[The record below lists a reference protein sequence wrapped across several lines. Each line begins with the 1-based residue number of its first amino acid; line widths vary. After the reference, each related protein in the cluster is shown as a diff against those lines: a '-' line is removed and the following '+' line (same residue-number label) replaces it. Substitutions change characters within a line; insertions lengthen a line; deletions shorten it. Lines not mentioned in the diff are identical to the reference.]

1 VEWRRDGGERPF
13 GGGISHPTD
22 EDENDEHQVEWRK
35 MRPGSASGLKS
46 GISRQDLSAAPPVDV
61 RHKTRAAVLP
71 LTLLFMVMASMAML
85 GTVTHAWADPSGST
99 GLTNESTDQGVEGGT
114 EQVTPVIASVVSPG
128 GTTAVKGSDGQYH
141 VVYELQ
147 LTNATGGSASV
158 TSLTVRNA
166 TGDSIIT
173 TITGEKMVKSE
184 SLRLF
189 DRQAAPNT
197 TVPAGAGRVMLV
209 SLDFP
214 TLADVPSGITNQ
226 LSVVARD
233 PLSSSEKAKKLSYK
247 VADVPL
253 TGQQPPVLSPP
264 LEGSGWI
271 ASDGCC
277 NPAISHLS
285 AVVPINNSLV
295 AAERFAVD
303 WIKVDADGRVV
314 TGNPKKLANWVGYG
328 VDVKAV
334 SAGVVAEVRDDLPDQ
349 VPGVRE
355 NLPLDAVPGNRVVE
369 NLGGGIYA
377 VYAHLK
383 PGSVHVKVGQPL
395 AVGQTLGQLG
405 NSGGSSAP
413 HLHFHLVL
421 GTSVTS
427 SNGFPYVLNSFQMVG
442 QVNLSKYAEAVQG
455 KARAFEP
462 SGEPVEHQNELPIG
476 YTVVNFSSG
485 S

>member
-1 VEWRRDGGERPF
+1 MIWRRKWI
-13 GGGISHPTD
+13 GI
-22 EDENDEHQVEWRK
+22 VVL
-35 MRPGSASGLKS
+35 ASGLGLAACGS
-46 GISRQDLSAAPPVDV
+46 GTNSASSTTTT
-61 RHKTRAAVLP
+61 K
-71 LTLLFMVMASMAML
+71 
-85 GTVTHAWADPSGST
+85 GST
-99 GLTNESTDQGVEGGT
+99 GLSIESTDQGVEGGT
-114 EQVTPVIASVVSPG
+114 EQVTPVIASVISPG

-147 LTNATGGSASV
+147 LTNATGGSASL

-166 TGDSIIT
+166 TSDSIVT
-173 TITGEKMVKSE
+173 TMTGETMVKSE

-189 DRQAAPNT
+189 DRQAALDAT
-197 TVPAGAGRVMLV
+197 LPAGAGRVLIV

-214 TLADVPSGITNQ
+214 TLADVPTGITNQ

-233 PLSSSEKAKKLSYK
+233 PLSSSETPKEFSYD

-264 LEGSGWI
+264 LEGNGWI

-285 AVVPINNSLV
+285 AVIPVDNSLV
-295 AAERFAVD
+295 TAESFAVD
-303 WIKVDADGRVV
+303 WIKADANGRVV
-314 TGNPKKLANWVGYG
+314 NGDPKILTNWVGYG
-328 VDVKAV
+328 ANVIAV
-334 SAGVVAEVRDDLPDQ
+334 NAGVVTEVRDDLPDQ
-349 VPGVRE
+349 VPGARGD
-355 NLPLDAVPGNRVVE
+355 LALDAVPGNRVVE

-383 PGSVHVKVGQPL
+383 PGSVHVTVGQPL

-405 NSGGSSAP
+405 NSGGSIAP
-413 HLHFHLVL
+413 HLHFHLVF
-421 GTSVTS
+421 GPSVTS
-427 SNGFPYVLNSFQMVG
+427 SNGFPYVLNSFQMAG

-455 KARAFEP
+455 KAQAFEP
-462 SGEPVEHQNELPIG
+462 SGEPVAHQNELPIG
-476 YTVVNFSSG
+476 YTVVNFPGG